1 MTGSDAYKG
10 EEGGAPPEAAA
21 EGAAWALRGKA
32 GWQRS
37 RGTSRTAWTQCIS
50 WSLLSCGIAEKIRT
64 NPRCKDAPLS
74 VIPNRDKVKVS
85 WKGPSDADS
94 GALGR

>member
-1 MTGSDAYKG
+1 MTGSDAHKG

-50 WSLLSCGIAEKIRT
+50 
-64 NPRCKDAPLS
+64 
-74 VIPNRDKVKVS
+74 
-85 WKGPSDADS
+85 
-94 GALGR
+94 